1 MMRDNGRGDI
11 PSAPAREDASLGDL
25 FAKLTRE
32 LTALVRQE
40 IALASTE
47 LSQKASQAGRSVG
60 MLAVGGLIAY
70 AGFLAVIA
78 AVVILLA
85 HVIDWWLA
93 ASVVGIVVAGAGYV
107 LVRRSLN
114 TLQHMDFAPHQTVA
128 TLKEDLAWA
137 KDQTT

>member
-11 PSAPAREDASLGDL
+11 PGAPARDIASLGDL

-32 LTALVRQE
+32 MTALVRQE
-40 IALASTE
+40 IALANTE
-47 LSQKASQAGRSVG
+47 LSQKASQVGRSVG
-60 MLAVGGLIAY
+60 ILAVGGLIAY

-85 HVIDWWLA
+85 HVIEWWLA
-93 ASVVGIVVAGAGYV
+93 AFIVGVVIAGAGYG

-114 TLQHMDFAPHQTVA
+114 TLQHLDFAPRQTVA